1 MAQVTRKAHSRL
13 TATVLRSARH
23 FVFPATAY
31 IIRIAAPHAGINT
44 TVENFAHRVRLERT
58 PKMTAVFAFGRFNH
72 KVKEYIAQ
80 QNIAV
85 NAMSV
90 VASDECAS
98 IMGRKVRIAA
108 ASNPAGAPYSRFVQK
123 NNTRVA
129 MMKYGSTPIRAMV
142 RFRQ

>member
-58 PKMTAVFAFGRFNH
+58 PKMAAVFAFGRFNH

-80 QNIAV
+80 QNMAV
-85 NAMSV
+85 V

-123 NNTRVA
+123 NTTRVA
-129 MMKYGSTPIRAMV
+129 MMKYGSTPIRARV
-142 RFRQ
+142 